1 MTDAEDVYA
10 IFEKCGLQM
19 PKHIKNILR
28 KLGYRSLRSFTQE
41 HPVGEEKLQDLEDNV
56 RLQPDHRFASP
67 SMIDKL
73 NKHEDISC
81 KNIYLGKFFLMI
93 QHTTLFTWREIINHI
108 GSRAFC
114 NHT

>member
-28 KLGYRSLRSFTQE
+28 YRSLRSFAQE

-81 KNIYLGKFFLMI
+81 ENRFIWGNFF
-93 QHTTLFTWREIINHI
+93 
-108 GSRAFC
+108 
-114 NHT
+114 